1 MENSFDLFGSKLE
14 TTEIAVSKNETIN
27 DISVVC
33 EAIQIIRL
41 VKTVMT
47 TRRDVIDT
55 IKVDGAKMTYERALR
70 IAKMKAEI
78 VGNCMVVEKL
88 ERVIVSY

>member
-1 MENSFDLFGSKLE
+1 MENTFDLFGSEME
-14 TTEIAVSKNETIN
+14 TAQVNVSKGEKIN

-70 IAKMKAEI
+70 VAKMKAEKI
-78 VGNCMVVEKL
+78 GNCMVVEKL
-88 ERVIVSY
+88 ERVVSSY